1 MIYVTL
7 FPLSF
12 KFHDLLAVDKENG
25 IIFKDETVIETLK
38 HPPTELM
45 IGNQNRK
52 KDDDEDDDES
62 VKDDVISNRRITSG
76 KCRMSCG
83 HFTGRLKI
91 GLYWFIYLLYNTV
104 RN

>member
-1 MIYVTL
+1 M
-7 FPLSF
+7 
-12 KFHDLLAVDKENG
+12 
-25 IIFKDETVIETLK
+25 K

-83 HFTGRLKI
+83 HFTGKLKI
-91 GLYWFIYLLYNTV
+91 GLYIYCIIQYAIDIYIIIPIEIMNYFTQLVLVFV
-104 RN
+104 RRLKILSF

>member
-1 MIYVTL
+1 
-7 FPLSF
+7 
-12 KFHDLLAVDKENG
+12 
-25 IIFKDETVIETLK
+25 
-38 HPPTELM
+38 M

-83 HFTGRLKI
+83 HFTGKLKI
-91 GLYWFIYLLYNTV
+91 GLYICCIIQYEIDIYLNIPIEIINYFTQLVLFFIMRLKILSYYKIKK
-104 RN
+104 